1 MPEDPS
7 QESTARFAPLALF
20 NGIPESRIHSVLRCL
35 DASLKHHEE
44 GSCLASGRDAPTRTR
59 YLVSG
64 TALILR
70 YDENGNRSILGSYP
84 ADSVI
89 SSDACPQLYAN
100 TGIEV
105 VASSPCDTLDFSI
118 STKIESCPRCL
129 KHVNKV
135 RANLI
140 TSLSHTTAH
149 LMSRLD
155 VLSNRSTRQKV
166 LSYLSK
172 QAKEHGGCTFQL
184 PCNRQELADLLYI
197 ERSALSRE
205 LSRMKDEG
213 LISYHGSTFTLH
225 DMSLFQSE
233 TTQHLNT

>member
-1 MPEDPS
+1 MTELPPEEMD
-7 QESTARFAPLALF
+7 ARFSSLALF
-20 NGIPESRIHSVLRCL
+20 NGIPANRVHSVLRCL
-35 DASLKHHEE
+35 GATIKQHEE
-44 GSCLASGRDAPTRTR
+44 GTRLASGDETPSRTR

-64 TALILR
+64 TALIVR
-70 YDENGNRSILGSYP
+70 YGEDGNRSILGSYP
-84 ADSVI
+84 PDS
-89 SSDACPQLYAN
+89 
-100 TGIEV
+100 V
-105 VASSPCDTLDFSI
+105 VASDASPHLYSDTGICVIASESCETIDFSI
-118 STKIESCPRCL
+118 SNEIESCPCCL

-140 TSLSHTTAH
+140 SSLSQTTAH

-172 QAKEHGGCTFQL
+172 QAKEQGSRTFQL

-205 LSRMKDEG
+205 LGKMRSEG
-213 LISYHGSTFTLH
+213 LISFQGSTFTLR
-225 DMSLFQSE
+225 D
-233 TTQHLNT
+233 TPHL

>member
-1 MPEDPS
+1 MSDRPLEELD
-7 QESTARFAPLALF
+7 ARFASPALF
-20 NGIPESRIHSVLRCL
+20 NGIPTDRIHSVLRCL
-35 DASLKHHEE
+35 DATVKRHEE
-44 GSCLASGRDAPTRTR
+44 GTRLASGDAEPTRTR

-64 TALILR
+64 TALIVR
-70 YDENGNRSILGSYP
+70 YGEDGNRSILGSYP
-84 ADSVI
+84 PDSVI
-89 SSDACPQLYAN
+89 ASDASPRLYSN
-100 TGIEV
+100 TGICV
-105 VASSPCDTLDFSI
+105 IASEPCETIDFSI
-118 STKIESCPRCL
+118 SSEVESCPCCL

-140 TSLSHTTAH
+140 ASLSQTTAH

-172 QAKEHGGCTFQL
+172 QAAIQGSRTFQL

-205 LSRMKDEG
+205 LGKMRSEG
-213 LISYHGSTFTLH
+213 LISFQGGTFTLH
-225 DMSLFQSE
+225 GME
-233 TTQHLNT
+233 PR

>member
-1 MPEDPS
+1 MVELSPEEMD
-7 QESTARFAPLALF
+7 ARFSSLALF
-20 NGIPESRIHSVLRCL
+20 NGIPANRVHSVLKCL
-35 DASLKHHEE
+35 DATIRRHEE
-44 GSCLASGRDAPTRTR
+44 GARLASGDEAPSRTR

-64 TALILR
+64 SALIVR
-70 YDENGNRSILGSYP
+70 YDEGGNRSILGSYP
-84 ADSVI
+84 PDSIVA
-89 SSDACPQLYAN
+89 SDVSPQLYAD
-100 TGIEV
+100 TGICV
-105 VASSPCDTLDFSI
+105 IASESCETIDFSI
-118 STKIESCPRCL
+118 SNEIESCPCCL

-140 TSLSHTTAH
+140 SSLSQTTAH

-172 QAKEHGGCTFQL
+172 LAKEQGSSTFQL

-205 LSRMKDEG
+205 LGKMRAEG
-213 LISYHGSTFTLH
+213 LISFQGSTFTLR
-225 DMSLFQSE
+225 DAPLP
-233 TTQHLNT
+233 

>member
-1 MPEDPS
+1 MPEVSPD
-7 QESTARFAPLALF
+7 EIDARFAPLELF
-20 NGIPESRIHSVLRCL
+20 SGIPQNRIHSVLRCL
-35 DASLKHHEE
+35 DAIVKHHEE
-44 GSCLASGRDAPTRTR
+44 GTCLASGDTEPTRTR

-64 TALILR
+64 TARIVR
-70 YDENGNRSILGSYP
+70 YDENGNRSILGSYL
-84 ADSVI
+84 ADSVV
-89 SSDACPQLYAN
+89 SSDACPHLYRG

-105 VASSPCDTLDFSI
+105 IASEACDTIDFSI
-118 STKIESCPRCL
+118 SNEIESCPCCL

-140 TSLSHTTAH
+140 ASLSKTTAH

-172 QAKEHGGCTFQL
+172 QAKENGERTFQL

-205 LSRMKDEG
+205 LSRMRNEG
-213 LISYHGSTFTLH
+213 LISYQGNTFTLH
-225 DMSLFQSE
+225 DSSAF
-233 TTQHLNT
+233 